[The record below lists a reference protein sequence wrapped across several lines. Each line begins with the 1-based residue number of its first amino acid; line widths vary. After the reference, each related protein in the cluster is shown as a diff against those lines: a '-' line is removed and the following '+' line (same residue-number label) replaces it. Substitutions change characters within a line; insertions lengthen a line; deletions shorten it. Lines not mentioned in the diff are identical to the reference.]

1 MIISDLWR
9 SLVEFSQGKHIPETI
24 PDMSTLAGRCLET
37 ISQSREKETNLERT
51 TAVSVEGTEE
61 RSRRRMEEGGG
72 ERERVTDTSSS
83 RVVLSVECAAHMVK
97 LRPRRPAPFSFYA
110 EIRSLAWS
118 SFYIFYIKLICIFRD
133 CTHEE

>member
-1 MIISDLWR
+1 MPR
-9 SLVEFSQGKHIPETI
+9 NYQPEQREGNESGGN
-24 PDMSTLAGRCLET
+24 DGR
-37 ISQSREKETNLERT
+37 
-51 TAVSVEGTEE
+51 VSVEGTEE

-97 LRPRRPAPFSFYA
+97 LRPRRPAPLSFCA

-133 CTHEE
+133 FTHEEQEVIVEFIW